1 MKHWFCCKTIICT
14 ALCAAVA
21 SAAAVTVFAGR
32 NDIPQEERT
41 DYTKKPFLRYHRYLY
56 ELGK

>member
-14 ALCAAVA
+14 VLCAAVA

-41 DYTKKPFLRYHRYLY
+41 DYTKKP
-56 ELGK
+56 